1 MFILFFLL
9 NNKIKKN
16 KITNLV
22 ITEFGKMKWFNN

>member
-22 ITEFGKMKWFNN
+22 IIEFGKLK